1 MYGSSSVRS
10 HSIHSI
16 HIIFWPHLIIIPEIM
31 AAYNSPRCFTCRSK
45 RSIGT
50 ASSARICTEL
60 SALIVTVP
68 LLTAERKKKAFMLF
82 FILIFIVQ
90 FSTRETYQSTLM
102 FCPVRVRSTG
112 LALGQQWTGHD
123 LEEYQTLLT
132 LQRHPLASHLH
143 CCRTPA
149 SASCVS
155 I

>member
-16 HIIFWPHLIIIPEIM
+16 HIIFWPHLIIIPEIT
-31 AAYNSPRCFTCRSK
+31 AAHNLPRCFTCRSK

-68 LLTAERKKKAFMLF
+68 LLTAERKKKGLHA

-112 LALGQQWTGHD
+112 LALGQQWMGHD
-123 LEEYQTLLT
+123 LEEYQTLPT
-132 LQRHPLASHLH
+132 LQRHPLASHSH

-149 SASCVS
+149 SATCVS